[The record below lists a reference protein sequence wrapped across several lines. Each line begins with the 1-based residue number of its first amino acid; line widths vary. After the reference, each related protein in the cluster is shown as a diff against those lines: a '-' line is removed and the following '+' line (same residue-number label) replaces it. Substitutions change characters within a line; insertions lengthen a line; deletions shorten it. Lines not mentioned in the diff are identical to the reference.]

1 MFVYAFQSRLIYFP
15 SRDVWATPAQVGL
28 DFEDLMLPCA
38 DGVRIHAWYVPA
50 PGARRSVIFAHGN
63 AGNLADRLD
72 TIKMLHDSGLNVL
85 AFDYRG
91 YGHSEGAPS
100 EQGTYRDGEAAW
112 QFLTTRR
119 GVAPKDIVLFGRSLG
134 GAIMI
139 DLAARHEPGVLVVES
154 TFTSLA
160 DVGRLH
166 YPLLPVRW
174 LLSYRYDSRS
184 KVGGIA
190 CPKLFLHGRDDTLIP
205 LSIGR
210 ALFDAAGEPKK
221 FIETPGEH
229 NDSGVMYAP
238 EYVERFRE
246 FLRNTARTGP

>member
-15 SRDVWATPAQVGL
+15 SRDVWATPADIGL
-28 DFEDLMLPCA
+28 DFEDLILPCS
-38 DGVRIHAWYVPA
+38 DGVRIHTWYVPA
-50 PGARRSVIFAHGN
+50 SNARRSVIFAHGN
-63 AGNLADRLD
+63 AGNLADRLE
-72 TIKMLHDSGLNVL
+72 TIKMLHRSGLNVL

-91 YGHSEGAPS
+91 YGRSEGDPT
-100 EQGTYRDGEAAW
+100 EEGTYRDADAAW
-112 QFLTTRR
+112 HFLTAERN
-119 GVAPKDIVLFGRSLG
+119 VAPGDIVLFGRSLG
-134 GAIMI
+134 GAVMI
-139 DLAARHEPGVLVVES
+139 DLAARHEPGVLVAES

-160 DVGRLH
+160 DVGRIH

-174 LLSYRYDSRS
+174 ILSYRYDSRS
-184 KVGGIA
+184 KVGRIA

-210 ALFDAAGEPKK
+210 ALFDAACEPKT
-221 FIETPGEH
+221 FIETPGDH

-246 FLRNTARTGP
+246 FLATTARTGP